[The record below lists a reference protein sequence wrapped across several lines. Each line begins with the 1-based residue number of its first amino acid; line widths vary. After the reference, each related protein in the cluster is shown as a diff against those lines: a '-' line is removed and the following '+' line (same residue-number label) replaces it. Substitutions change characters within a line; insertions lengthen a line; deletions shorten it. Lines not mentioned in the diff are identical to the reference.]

1 MSVDGVRSART
12 GSGWVTSGERPT
24 VTPMTEYTFGA
35 NLVGW
40 SGISRTVAV
49 RGNQTLVDLHSVLQT
64 AFEWDDD
71 HLYSFWLSGRF
82 WDHDGSEYSPP
93 GWCERGQRSARTRL
107 ERLGL
112 VVGRKIAYVFDFG
125 DEWRLHLTLTK
136 VEPADGGMYPRILA
150 SRGEAPPQYPDYDEE
165 FDEVA

>member
-93 GWCERGQRSARTRL
+93 GWCERVSGAREPASSAS
-107 ERLGL
+107 
-112 VVGRKIAYVFDFG
+112 VSWSVGRSPTSSTSATSG
-125 DEWRLHLTLTK
+125 
-136 VEPADGGMYPRILA
+136 A
-150 SRGEAPPQYPDYDEE
+150 ST
-165 FDEVA
+165 